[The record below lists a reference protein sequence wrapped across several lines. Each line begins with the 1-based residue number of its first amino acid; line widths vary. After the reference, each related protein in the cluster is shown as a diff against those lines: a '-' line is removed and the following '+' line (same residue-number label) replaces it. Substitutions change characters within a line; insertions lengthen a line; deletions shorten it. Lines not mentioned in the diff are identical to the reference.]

1 MLDEAVEKTERMQV
15 PCLHNEN
22 VPLLHKEKRC
32 LMFKGVDDMS
42 RLFTK
47 KRGWCHGETKERERW
62 EENGYHNIDG

>member
-1 MLDEAVEKTERMQV
+1 MLYEAVEKTERMQV

-47 KRGWCHGETKERERW
+47 KKRVVSWR
-62 EENGYHNIDG
+62 N